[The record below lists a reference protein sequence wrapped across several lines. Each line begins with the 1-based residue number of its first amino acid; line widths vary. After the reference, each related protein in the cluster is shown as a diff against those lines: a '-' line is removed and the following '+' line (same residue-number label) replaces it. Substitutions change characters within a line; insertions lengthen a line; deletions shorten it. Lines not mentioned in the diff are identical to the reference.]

1 MDYKDAFNVL
11 EIDFNKIKYKD
22 LTLDYLKKKYK
33 TMALKHHPDKNG
45 NTFESNERFKKINE
59 AYNYLKRELKYL
71 KPEDFYCESEEDN
84 LDDQFIYLNVLKN
97 FIKSSFETNIA
108 WAESKYMDLFV
119 KIISDIL
126 NTSKKISFKIFEDL
140 DKDKVLNIY
149 RFLSKYKTIL
159 HLSNELLKEI
169 REILLHKYD
178 NVQIYKLNPSINDLI
193 NANVYKL
200 YIEEQLFLVPLWH
213 NESYFDGS
221 GCEIIAICEP
231 ELPENI
237 KIDDENNLIID
248 LKLYSDSD
256 LPKMILNND
265 PIIFNIADESYSIPI
280 SELHIKKEQ
289 YYYFKGKGLVNIKND
304 ICDISDRS
312 DLFVRI
318 TFI

>member
-11 EIDFNKIKYKD
+11 EIDFNKIKYTD
-22 LTLDYLKKKYK
+22 LTLNYLKKKYK

-59 AYNYLKRELKYL
+59 AYNYLKGELKYL
-71 KPEDFYCESEEDN
+71 KPEDFYSESEEDN
-84 LDDQFIYLNVLKN
+84 VDDQFIYLNVLKN
-97 FIKSSFETNIA
+97 FIKSSFETNVA
-108 WAESKYMDLFV
+108 WFESKYIDLFV

-159 HLSNELLKEI
+159 HLSNDLLKEI

-193 NANVYKL
+193 NANIYKL

-213 NESYFDGS
+213 NECYFDGS
-221 GCEIIAICEP
+221 RCEIIAICEP

-237 KIDDENNLIID
+237 KIDDDNNLIID

-265 PIIFNIADESYSIPI
+265 PIIINIADESYSIPI

-289 YYYFKGKGLVNIKND
+289 YYYFKGRGLVNIKND
-304 ICDISDRS
+304 IYDISDRS